1 MSITLKKKSHVA
13 SQPESLLQE
22 IYSVNTTVYMNK
34 NMDAEMLSMHV

>member
-13 SQPESLLQE
+13 SKPECLLQE
-22 IYSVNTTVYMNK
+22 ISSANTTVYVNK